1 MNRVVIFANGVVQHS
16 AQDDAALRA
25 LLDADDVICC
35 ADGGVVH
42 ALAMGLKPQVLI
54 GDHDSIAPEFL
65 AQLQSADTEIITHP
79 KNKDKTD
86 LHLAIDWAAAQGA
99 SEVMLVTALGGRL
112 DHLLANVLLMTRSD
126 YAYIHL
132 TLVEIH
138 QGQVQWACVL
148 HAHDAFELHGALGDG
163 LSLIPL
169 SSTVESVC
177 LKGTQWPLKNHTLT
191 LGDTTGISNVFAKA
205 KIKIEI
211 GEGELLVI
219 HTSGIAS

>member
-1 MNRVVIFANGVVQHS
+1 
-16 AQDDAALRA
+16 
-25 LLDADDVICC
+25 
-35 ADGGVVH
+35 
-42 ALAMGLKPQVLI
+42 
-54 GDHDSIAPEFL
+54 
-65 AQLQSADTEIITHP
+65 
-79 KNKDKTD
+79 
-86 LHLAIDWAAAQGA
+86 
-99 SEVMLVTALGGRL
+99 LGGRL

-132 TLVEIH
+132 TLVDVY

-169 SSTVESVC
+169 SATVEAVC

-191 LGDTTGISNVFAKA
+191 LGDTTGISNVFAKS

-219 HTSGIAS
+219 HTHTPA